1 MAVETKYCNKCAST
15 KGASSFGKCS
25 RNNDGLQ
32 SWCKECKKSN
42 YQSKRLGIGTYS
54 QVSYDILS
62 TMPEKFCWS
71 CMTMKSRS
79 DYSIDSSRKD
89 GMQVECKKCCAELAP
104 KYYENQKKYYNKN
117 KDLILKKESIRRK
130 ENKEIYSSR
139 DLARYHN
146 NPQRRTT
153 VNLRNRLNK
162 TIKNFKTVK
171 RDTTFNLVGCNINLL
186 MDHLESNFRHGMTWE
201 NQGKV
206 WHIDHIKPCA
216 SFDLTKESEQR
227 KCFHYTNLQPL
238 FATTKIAIEHGHM
251 NEIGNLN
258 KQDKLI

>member
-89 GMQVECKKCCAELAP
+89 GMQVECKSCKH
-104 KYYENQKKYYNKN
+104 KKVAQLNKIKRHSDINVRIAINIRSRVNEMLKNKRVNKN
-117 KDLILKKESIRRK
+117 NSSVKYIGVSVEQFKKHIEGLFV
-130 ENKEIYSSR
+130 E
-139 DLARYHN
+139 
-146 NPQRRTT
+146 
-153 VNLRNRLNK
+153 
-162 TIKNFKTVK
+162 
-171 RDTTFNLVGCNINLL
+171 
-186 MDHLESNFRHGMTWE
+186 GMNWE
-201 NQGKV
+201 NYGST
-206 WHIDHIKPCA
+206 WHLDHIKPC
-216 SFDLTKESEQR
+216 STFDFSDEKQIY
-227 KCFHYTNLQPL
+227 KCFNYMNVQPL
-238 FATTKIAIEHGHM
+238 FATSDIAESYGHVGM
-251 NEIGNLN
+251 IGNLN
-258 KQDKLI
+258 KHAKLV